1 MNALA
6 TACPHCAAVHPAAA
20 FRCPSTGLPI
30 GGDPGLVGATLS
42 GRYSVVRLLGDGGM
56 GAVYKASDDKLRRFV
71 AIKILHRHM
80 ARDPDLVERLVREAR
95 SAAGIG
101 HPNIID
107 VLDFAEDRVG
117 PLMVME
123 YLKGRSLAGLL
134 EREGPL
140 SVPRACSILAH
151 MLAGLAAAHDRGI
164 LHRDLKP
171 ANLMLISR
179 FGDRDF
185 VKVCDFGFAAFLEP
199 SRHAARDITPDKTL
213 VGTPSYAA
221 PERWLGEERRDPRT
235 DIWSAGVIL
244 YEMLAGVK
252 PFKADKISELARRV
266 CFVPLP
272 SVREHRG
279 DVPVA
284 LEEVIARA
292 LAKEPEQ
299 RWQTA
304 AAFAEALVPFGGRPV
319 VREPDEP
326 SEAFEL
332 DLIDIRA
339 RENRH
344 RQASEALELSMSDA
358 LTAEVEESQVRARVF
373 PRPPLVA
380 PSPPSPAPGRTPVP
394 GRTPPPPPVAAAP
407 PERAFQGAV
416 VLAVLRFLTGRFGD
430 SAVRMVLE
438 GLPDQAFEPFRAG
451 IGVTTWVP
459 YDAVRRL
466 MEHIDRRLGSD
477 DLRFIVECGR
487 GIAEG
492 VFERRRELEP
502 TAPTPEQYVA
512 ALPQVGKHLV
522 RGVDYVVRRLGPGHG
537 RLELIEATE
546 SPSLTGCVA
555 TLGFI
560 ERSLVRAG
568 ARDVEV
574 NLLGC
579 RALGDQHCMFDMTWL
594 SSADLRS

>member
-1 MNALA
+1 M
-6 TACPHCAAVHPAAA
+6 
-20 FRCPSTGLPI
+20 
-30 GGDPGLVGATLS
+30 GGDPRLVGSTLA

-56 GAVYKASDDKLRRFV
+56 GAVYKASDDRLHRFV
-71 AIKILHRHM
+71 ALKVLHRHM
-80 ARDPDLVERLVREAR
+80 AADPDLVERMVREAR

-107 VLDFAEDRVG
+107 VLDFTEDRIG
-117 PLMVME
+117 PIIIME
-123 YLKGRSLAGLL
+123 YLKGRSLAALL

-140 SVPRACSILAH
+140 PVARACSIVAH
-151 MLAGLAAAHDRGI
+151 LLAGLAAAHDRGI

-171 ANLMLISR
+171 ANLMMVSR
-179 FGDRDF
+179 LGDREF
-185 VKVCDFGFAAFLEP
+185 VKICDFGFAAFLEP

-221 PERWLGEERRDPRT
+221 PERWMGEERRDPRT

-244 YEMLAGVK
+244 YEMLAGHK
-252 PFKADKISELARRV
+252 PFKADKVSELARRV
-266 CFVPLP
+266 CFVPTP
-272 SVREHRG
+272 SLRSGRR
-279 DVPVA
+279 DVPPE
-284 LEEVIARA
+284 LETAVQRA
-292 LAKEPEQ
+292 LAKEPGE
-299 RWQTA
+299 RWPSA
-304 AAFAEALVPFGGRPV
+304 AAFAEALVPFGGRRV
-319 VREPDEP
+319 VREDDEP

-358 LTAEVEESQVRARVF
+358 MTAEVEESQVRERVL
-373 PRPPLVA
+373 PL
-380 PSPPSPAPGRTPVP
+380 R
-394 GRTPPPPPVAAAP
+394 PPPPPPRTTSEPA
-407 PERAFQGAV
+407 RAFQGSV

-438 GLPDQAFEPFRAG
+438 GLPDDAYEPFRAG
-451 IGVTTWVP
+451 IGATSWVP

-502 TAPTPEQYVA
+502 RVPTPEEYVA
-512 ALPQVGKHLV
+512 ALPTVGKQLV
-522 RGVDYVVRRLGPGHG
+522 RGVDYAVRRLGPGHG
-537 RLELIEATE
+537 RLELIEDTSE
-546 SPSLTGCVA
+546 PSMTGCVA

-574 NLLGC
+574 NLIGC
-579 RALGDQHCMFDMTWL
+579 RALGDAHCLFDMTWL
-594 SSADLRS
+594 AAP

>member
-1 MNALA
+1 M
-6 TACPHCAAVHPAAA
+6 
-20 FRCPSTGLPI
+20 
-30 GGDPGLVGATLS
+30 GGDPRLVGATLAT
-42 GRYSVVRLLGDGGM
+42 RYSVVRLLGDGGM

-71 AIKILHRHM
+71 ALKVLHRHM
-80 ARDPDLVERLVREAR
+80 AADPDLVERLVREAR

-107 VLDFAEDRVG
+107 VLDFTEDRIG
-117 PLMVME
+117 PIIVME
-123 YLKGRSLAGLL
+123 YLKGRSLAALL

-140 SVPRACSILAH
+140 PVERACSILAH
-151 MLAGLAAAHDRGI
+151 LLAGLSAAHDRGI
-164 LHRDLKP
+164 LHRDIKP
-171 ANLMLISR
+171 ANLMLVSR
-179 FGDRDF
+179 LGDRDF
-185 VKVCDFGFAAFLEP
+185 VKICDFGFAAFLEP

-221 PERWLGEERRDPRT
+221 PERWLGEEQRDRRA

-252 PFKADKISELARRV
+252 PFKADKVSELARRV
-266 CFVPLP
+266 CFVPTP
-272 SVREHRG
+272 SVRAERR
-279 DVPVA
+279 DVPRE
-284 LEEVIARA
+284 LEQVVGRA
-292 LAKEPEQ
+292 LAKEPAE
-299 RWQTA
+299 RWQSA
-304 AAFAEALVPFGGRPV
+304 AAFADALVPFGGRRV
-319 VREPDEP
+319 AREEEEP

-332 DLIDIRA
+332 DLIDIKA
-339 RENRH
+339 RENRF

-358 LTAEVEESQVRARVF
+358 MTAEVEESQIRERF
-373 PRPPLVA
+373 LPRPP
-380 PSPPSPAPGRTPVP
+380 PA
-394 GRTPPPPPVAAAP
+394 PPPPAP
-407 PERAFQGAV
+407 ATEPARGLKGAV

-438 GLPDQAFEPFRAG
+438 GLPPEAFEPFRVG
-451 IGVTTWVP
+451 IGAETWVP

-492 VFERRRELEP
+492 VFERVREMDP
-502 TAPTPEQYVA
+502 QARTPEQYVA
-512 ALPQVGKHLV
+512 GLPTIGKQLV
-522 RGVDYVVRRLGPGHG
+522 RGIDYVVRRIGPGHG
-537 RLELIEATE
+537 RIELIEDTSE
-546 SPSLTGCVA
+546 PSMTGCVA

-560 ERSLVRAG
+560 ERSLVRVG

-579 RALGDQHCMFDMTWL
+579 RALGDDRCLFDMTWL
-594 SSADLRS
+594 AAS